1 MTGTMC
7 CSLKPT
13 SKYSH
18 SLKITTWLN
27 DHTCKRDDDRHH
39 KQEEWGLERRG
50 VGEGLTKVAVETYYG
65 KALWQ
70 MSDPAVLEL
79 EPYSSLKVRI
89 SQPPLL

>member
-1 MTGTMC
+1 M
-7 CSLKPT
+7 
-13 SKYSH
+13 
-18 SLKITTWLN
+18 
-27 DHTCKRDDDRHH
+27 
-39 KQEEWGLERRG
+39 ERRG